1 MLNLSI
7 IIPVYNVEAYIEE
20 CLASV
25 VAQSDAKAN
34 IECIIVDDC
43 SPDGSMDIVRRF
55 VDNYQGAV
63 LFRTL
68 RHEVNRGISA
78 ARNTG
83 VEAATG
89 DYVFFIDSDD
99 YLMEHGL
106 KTLVDGLLANPDAD
120 VVQGNSLFLDKK
132 AYSKRQ
138 EPIVLLSKKER
149 LGALVNLIFP
159 VNPWNRLI
167 RRNVLINNHIY
178 FHYLVLLLC
187 LYGLVFLYICLKN
200 QLYFL

>member
-138 EPIVLLSKKER
+138 EPIVLLSKKR
-149 LGALVNLIFP
+149 TTWRFGKS
-159 VNPWNRLI
+159 
-167 RRNVLINNHIY
+167 Y
-178 FHYLVLLLC
+178 FSCQPMEPTDKAECAY
-187 LYGLVFLYICLKN
+187 
-200 QLYFL
+200 Q